1 MAPATA
7 PSATY
12 RLQITADFTLYDAA
26 AVTGYLADLGVSA
39 VYLSPLLLS
48 TTGSSHGYDG
58 VDHRLVDP
66 DRGGDAGLAT
76 LARACHAVGLGLVV
90 DIVPNHMGVAVPE
103 QNHAWWDVLRIGQE
117 SPFARWFD
125 IDWQISDGRILIPVL
140 GDESDPALTV
150 ADGVLCYHEHRYPI
164 APGTGEG
171 SPAVVHNRQHYQLV
185 SFRRADTEQNYRRFF
200 AITDLAGLRVEDP
213 PVFDETHREI
223 LRWVS
228 EYDVTGLRVD
238 HPDGLADPGGY
249 LERLAA
255 AAPSCW
261 ITVEKIT
268 QPGERLPHS
277 WPVAGMTGY
286 DALGEVNALLLDPA
300 AEVAMTRLYVELTGD
315 HRDFEQHVAD
325 GKRMVATTIL
335 QAEVCRLARLV
346 RGVRGLDDRDPNDY
360 DTNDVAAALTELAVA
375 FPVYRSYLPLGAEY
389 LAEAVHRA
397 IDRRPGQPQLAT
409 AIEALLPRLSD
420 PSDELC
426 VRFQQLTGATM
437 AKGVEDTAYYR
448 YSRFVGLNEVGGYP
462 GTFGSGIC
470 DFHTAQQRRAQ
481 VSPAGMTTLST
492 HDTKRGEDIRAR
504 LAVLAELPDE
514 WGQTARR
521 LMALAPVPNAAFGYL
536 LWQTAIA
543 LHAAP
548 TPPIAATA
556 PTDPTVPASGGTE
569 HSTRDRLL
577 AYAEK
582 AMREAA
588 DGTGWVDPN
597 EAFESS
603 VLAAVDA
610 AYDNP
615 EMLELIASMAAR
627 IAPHGWVNSLSQ
639 KVIQLTMPGVPD
651 VYQGS
656 ELWEDSLVDP
666 DNRRP
671 VDFVSRQASLTAL
684 ASLAALT
691 ALTSPKLPTAP
702 STLDGTALAKLWVVS
717 HALQARRKHPELFT
731 GYTPLLLDGPLREH
745 LVAFD
750 RGGAITLATRLP
762 ARLSA
767 AGGWGDTA
775 LALPPGQYRDV
786 FTGSRHTGE
795 LSVSRALGQYPVA
808 LLLRESHLPA
818 ETL

>member
-26 AVTGYLADLGVSA
+26 EVTGYLADLGVSA
-39 VYLSPLLLS
+39 VYLSPLLRA
-48 TTGSSHGYDG
+48 TTGSSHGYDT
-58 VDHRLVDP
+58 VDHRVVDP
-66 DRGGDAGLAT
+66 DRGGDGGLAA
-76 LARACHAVGLGLVV
+76 LAQACRSVGLGLVV
-90 DIVPNHMGVAVPE
+90 DIVPNHMGVAVPSE
-103 QNHAWWDVLRIGQE
+103 NLAWWDVLRLGHR

-125 IDWQISDGRILIPVL
+125 IDWQINDGKILIPVL
-140 GDESDPALTV
+140 GDD
-150 ADGVLCYHEHRYPI
+150 ADLAADLSVDDGELHYFEHRYPI

-171 SPAVVHNRQHYQLV
+171 SPAAVHGRQHYRLV

-200 AITDLAGLRVEDP
+200 AITELAGLRVEDP
-213 PVFDETHREI
+213 LVFDATHAEI
-223 LRWVS
+223 LRWVR
-228 EYDVTGLRVD
+228 EYGVTGLRVD
-238 HPDGLADPGGY
+238 HPDGLVDPGGY

-255 AAPSCW
+255 AAPACW

-268 QPGERLPHS
+268 EPGEQLPAS

-286 DALGEVNALLLDPA
+286 DALSEVNALLVDPA
-300 AEVAMTRLYVELTGD
+300 AEGAMTALYVELTGD
-315 HRDFEQHVAD
+315 DRDFEQHIAD
-325 GKRMVATTIL
+325 GKAMVATSIL

-346 RGVRGLDDRDPNDY
+346 PVIGDQ
-360 DTNDVAAALTELAVA
+360 TVAAITELAVA

-389 LAEAVHRA
+389 LAEAVARA
-397 IDRRPGQPQLAT
+397 AVRQPDLT
-409 AIEALLPRLSD
+409 PTIEALLPRLSD

-448 YSRFVGLNEVGGYP
+448 YTRFIGLNEVGGYP
-462 GTFGSGIC
+462 GSFGSGIA
-470 DFHTAQQRRAQ
+470 DFHTAQQRRAE
-481 VSPAGMTTLST
+481 VSPVGMTTLST
-492 HDTKRGEDIRAR
+492 HDTKRGEDLRAR

-521 LMALAPVPNAAFGYL
+521 LMRLAPVPNASFGYL

-543 LHAAP
+543 LHATGQP
-548 TPPIAATA
+548 TRA
-556 PTDPTVPASGGTE
+556 
-569 HSTRDRLL
+569 RLL

-588 DGTGWVDPN
+588 DGTAWTDPDTG
-597 EAFESS
+597 FETA

-615 EMLELIASMAAR
+615 QMHELIASMSAR
-627 IAPHGWVNSLSQ
+627 IAPYGWVNSLSQ

-671 VDFVSRQASLTAL
+671 ADFQSLRASLTAL
-684 ASLAALT
+684 STHSAPHTHRALHAHSSLNASTPAN
-691 ALTSPKLPTAP
+691 AP
-702 STLDGTALAKLWVVS
+702 PAVDGTALAKLWVVS
-717 HALQARRKHPELFT
+717 RALQARRQHPELFT
-731 GYTPLLLDGPLREH
+731 GYTPLLVDEPSHAGFAFEQRHAGIAFEQRH

-762 ARLSA
+762 AGLAA
-767 AGGWGDTA
+767 AGGWGETT
-775 LALPPGQYRDV
+775 LTLPPGQYRDM
-786 FTGSRHTGE
+786 FTGTRHTGE
-795 LSVSRALGQYPVA
+795 LRVADALETYPVA
-808 LLLRESHLPA
+808 LLLIEES
-818 ETL
+818 